1 MTAVAGPAPSTVAQ
15 AATAPPSVARRR
27 RRRSGLSTGLQA
39 LLIGVWCLLPVY
51 WMIAASFRPRGE
63 VTSTTPWPAHPTLAN
78 YADAFA
84 PLNELGP
91 AFLHSFELALS
102 VTAVTILLSTLGAY
116 VIARLTFPGRGLV
129 LGGVLAASM
138 LPAAALIAPLFA
150 LLSHAGWA
158 GTFQALFIP
167 DLALALPLGV
177 IVLST
182 SLRDMPWELE
192 DAALLDGCTRV
203 QAFIRVL
210 LPLMAPAVVTVALLT
225 FIATWNEYVV
235 AYALSVQR
243 TVTVTVVVA
252 DFAAELT
259 GAAPTMAAGTAVAL
273 PLVLL
278 VLVFQRRITNGLI
291 AGALKG

>member
-1 MTAVAGPAPSTVAQ
+1 
-15 AATAPPSVARRR
+15 
-27 RRRSGLSTGLQA
+27 
-39 LLIGVWCLLPVY
+39 
-51 WMIAASFRPRGE
+51 
-63 VTSTTPWPAHPTLAN
+63 
-78 YADAFA
+78 
-84 PLNELGP
+84 
-91 AFLHSFELALS
+91 
-102 VTAVTILLSTLGAY
+102 
-116 VIARLTFPGRGLV
+116 
-129 LGGVLAASM
+129 M

>member
-1 MTAVAGPAPSTVAQ
+1 MTAVAGPATSTVAQ
-15 AATAPPSVARRR
+15 AATAPPSIPRRR

-158 GTFQALFIP
+158 GTFQALF
-167 DLALALPLGV
+167 V